1 MEILRSFCCLRAL
14 NICVFVLCTQGQ
26 NCDEPIHACIS
37 NPCQNGGTCHL
48 KEGEGSNF
56 WWETFEIFYPTWLVL
71 TVSLPA
77 SYVKETFSLI
87 HTQISTCCVSGGTTP
102 PVRLW
107 RELFKVDSD
116 DETGWDKK
124 ESIAVLHLK
133 DVSIYLMGRIALW
146 EIQENALMDQTFFKG
161 TAMSEPHLH
170 QLWPLFWTFHTI
182 VF

>member
-1 MEILRSFCCLRAL
+1 MCLCCARRAKTVT
-14 NICVFVLCTQGQ
+14 NPFTPVSVTRARTV
-26 NCDEPIHACIS
+26 EPA
-37 NPCQNGGTCHL
+37 TWK
-48 KEGEGSNF
+48 KEKAATFGERHSL
-56 WWETFEIFYPTWLVL
+56 EIFYPTWLVL

-133 DVSIYLMGRIALW
+133 DVSIYLMRRIALW

-170 QLWPLFWTFHTI
+170 QFWPLFWTFHTI